1 MKLSKED
8 AFLACG
14 LDSGTAKTLT
24 SANFTPA
31 KLRKASDAKLA
42 KFGLEGDAKSR
53 IKRPPIP
60 PATVFS
66 VLDKSRRTCC
76 VCQTPGRSIII
87 HHIRE
92 WHKSR
97 SHAEEDLAVLC
108 LNDHGE
114 AHTQRKLGQNLTPNQ
129 IRLHKKNW
137 EKRVQEAS
145 GRALVGLSRVQ
156 GANWDYINHARLFR
170 LSDQLKVKVTSV
182 AEFRIARG
190 LCMISKHG
198 EVNDPSK
205 WQTGSRPSGYLYQAG
220 EGRHLYAY
228 TSALLE
234 TVIQRLGA
242 TDISTLTRGQAEAL
256 IENGALVF
264 FQGPVYF
271 RRENR
276 KHSGVGQL
284 RRAYTK
290 GVGVELDF
298 SFDAWECTSSSSW
311 AVRLSGRKVDLPPRN

>member
-1 MKLSKED
+1 VPLHTRTGIFGCLASPAESVTQVPSWDHVAGVGGLQCGDSQKSLTIDKRPRKTSQTETQMKLSKED

-42 KFGLEGDAKSR
+42 KFGLEGDVKSR

-92 WHKSR
+92 WHQSR
-97 SHAEEDLAVLC
+97 SHAEDDLAVLC

-182 AEFRIARG
+182 PEFRIARG
-190 LCMISKHG
+190 LCMISKH
-198 EVNDPSK
+198 
-205 WQTGSRPSGYLYQAG
+205 
-220 EGRHLYAY
+220 
-228 TSALLE
+228 
-234 TVIQRLGA
+234 
-242 TDISTLTRGQAEAL
+242 
-256 IENGALVF
+256 
-264 FQGPVYF
+264 
-271 RRENR
+271 
-276 KHSGVGQL
+276 
-284 RRAYTK
+284 
-290 GVGVELDF
+290 
-298 SFDAWECTSSSSW
+298 
-311 AVRLSGRKVDLPPRN
+311 AVHDK